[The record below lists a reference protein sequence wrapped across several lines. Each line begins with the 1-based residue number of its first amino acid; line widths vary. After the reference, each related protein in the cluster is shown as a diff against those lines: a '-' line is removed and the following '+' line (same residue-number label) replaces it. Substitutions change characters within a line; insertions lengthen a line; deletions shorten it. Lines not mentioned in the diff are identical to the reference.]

1 MTRLMPFLV
10 LIGSLF
16 LVFQACGGGSPSAI
30 EDIPEAYFE
39 ALRTNDA
46 DMIRQL
52 TTERAA
58 QDALAIAKAGQS
70 YEISLSDLK
79 IIEIQDVGES
89 EKQIRVEYVTEFRP
103 KGGGNV
109 IDESKH
115 TQVMHLVKTGE
126 RWLVDQ
132 VDDEQ

>member
-10 LIGSLF
+10 LIVSLL
-16 LVFQACGGGSPSAI
+16 LVGQACGGGAPSAI

-46 DMIRQL
+46 DMLRQL
-52 TTERAA
+52 TTEGAS
-58 QDALAIAKAGQS
+58 QNVLEMAKAAQS
-70 YEISLSDLK
+70 YEIKVSDLK
-79 IIEIQDVGES
+79 IIEIQDVDDS
-89 EKQIRVEYVTEFRP
+89 KKQVRVEYVTEFRP

-115 TQVMHLVKTGE
+115 TQLMHLVKTGD

-132 VDDEQ
+132 VDDE